1 MSETIGKPILPVFY
15 DVKLV
20 YSYFFLYILS
30 SGKCKYQFQHC
41 CGWPLIKISL
51 EMLKGY
57 KETLLWKWEELV
69 QSYSC
74 HVILKCKGKPWSS
87 SKSVKIACWHVLA
100 VPLMTSSAHFLNTYN
115 DPSSA
120 FFPVKV
126 LHYVTQRSENLSLL
140 KTASD
145 LRYNQE
151 MISLNKFLNFYKFE
165 IVYTSLLDHHGGGIC
180 VTKGRLFTKHQC
192 LRYSKVTD
200 YKNRLKLSISSRL
213 LKLYW

>member
-1 MSETIGKPILPVFY
+1 M
-15 DVKLV
+15 
-20 YSYFFLYILS
+20 
-30 SGKCKYQFQHC
+30 
-41 CGWPLIKISL
+41 
-51 EMLKGY
+51 
-57 KETLLWKWEELV
+57 
-69 QSYSC
+69 QSKNS
-74 HVILKCKGKPWSS
+74 
-87 SKSVKIACWHVLA
+87 
-100 VPLMTSSAHFLNTYN
+100 T
-115 DPSSA
+115 A

-126 LHYVTQRSENLSLL
+126 LHYFTQRSENLSLL

-165 IVYTSLLDHHGGGIC
+165 IVHTSLLDHHGRGIC

>member
-74 HVILKCKGKPWSS
+74 HVILSARGSHEVVQRVLKLRAGMFWLFHWWLALLISLTHTVTHHQLIAIQTDHIFMQSTPGYTHHSVVLILIQFHWWSNQFYS
-87 SKSVKIACWHVLA
+87 IHAKQEFYS
-100 VPLMTSSAHFLNTYN
+100 
-115 DPSSA
+115 
-120 FFPVKV
+120 FFPSQSATL
-126 LHYVTQRSENLSLL
+126 LHVEKWKPFSP
-140 KTASD
+140 
-145 LRYNQE
+145 
-151 MISLNKFLNFYKFE
+151 
-165 IVYTSLLDHHGGGIC
+165 
-180 VTKGRLFTKHQC
+180 
-192 LRYSKVTD
+192 
-200 YKNRLKLSISSRL
+200 
-213 LKLYW
+213 